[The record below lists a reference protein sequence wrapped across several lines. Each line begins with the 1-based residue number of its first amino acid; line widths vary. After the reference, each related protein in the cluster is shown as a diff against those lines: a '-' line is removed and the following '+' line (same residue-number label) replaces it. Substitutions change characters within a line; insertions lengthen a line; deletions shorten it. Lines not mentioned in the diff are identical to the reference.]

1 MKIMNKLLG
10 TTVIAA
16 ALLGLSAGAPATPLS
31 YPFEQGGFDEGA
43 SITGSFSA
51 EDLDSNGLV
60 SLDDG
65 EIFDFSLAF
74 SGNSI
79 LQTFS
84 LMFADLTYFVYNLDG
99 AIGDL
104 FDDEGIDAGNG
115 GFQYVAGPG
124 SFFSDCGQGFDC
136 AFAGGPNVGE
146 DAYSAG
152 VINVALTSAQVPE
165 PAAGALLLTGLLG
178 TTLLV
183 RRRKA

>member
-1 MKIMNKLLG
+1 MNKIFG
-10 TTVIAA
+10 TTIIAA
-16 ALLGLSAGAPATPLS
+16 AFLGLSAGAQAAPIS
-31 YPFEQGGFDEGA
+31 YTFEQAGFDEGA
-43 SITGSFSA
+43 GVTGSFLA
-51 EDLDSNGLV
+51 EDLDANGLV

-99 AIGDL
+99 AIGEL
-104 FDDEGIDAGNG
+104 FDDEGIEAGNG

-124 SFFSDCGQGFDC
+124 SFFTECGQGFDC
-136 AFAGGPNVGE
+136 AWAGGPNAGE

-152 VINVALTSAQVPE
+152 LIDVAMTSAQVPE

-178 TTLLV
+178 TTLLL
-183 RRRKA
+183 RRRRA